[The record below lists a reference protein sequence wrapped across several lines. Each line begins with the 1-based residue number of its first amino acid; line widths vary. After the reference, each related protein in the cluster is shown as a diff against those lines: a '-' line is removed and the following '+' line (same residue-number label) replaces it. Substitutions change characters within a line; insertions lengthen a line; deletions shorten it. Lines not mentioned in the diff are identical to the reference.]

1 MIEVSVKQQY
11 FTSTFVRKH
20 RLRHLLFF
28 IVACGFLCLSL
39 FPYLY
44 LLFSSFKTPSE
55 VISSNPAFFP
65 SRYTL
70 DNYLAMFRQLS
81 IATYFGNS
89 FITAAFGTLLSVF
102 LGAMASYGLTR
113 FSSKIGNLFL
123 VFTLGVRMIP
133 LISVAIPLY
142 RIIGEI
148 GLMDTKL
155 ALILIYTSINI
166 PFVIWMMLGFF
177 DSLPKELDESARVD
191 GCGMLGAFIR
201 IILPISLPGL
211 ATTGIFSFMLSWN
224 DFLFGLLFTSTSAK
238 TVPVG
243 ISEFL
248 TAYNLDLGPM
258 TAAATLFSLPV
269 MLLSFFMQNYIVRE
283 MTMGAVKE

>member
-1 MIEVSVKQQY
+1 
-11 FTSTFVRKH
+11 
-20 RLRHLLFF
+20 
-28 IVACGFLCLSL
+28 
-39 FPYLY
+39 
-44 LLFSSFKTPSE
+44 
-55 VISSNPAFFP
+55 
-65 SRYTL
+65 
-70 DNYLAMFRQLS
+70 
-81 IATYFGNS
+81 
-89 FITAAFGTLLSVF
+89 
-102 LGAMASYGLTR
+102 
-113 FSSKIGNLFL
+113 
-123 VFTLGVRMIP
+123 MIP

-269 MLLSFFMQNYIVRE
+269 MLLSFFMQNYIVRG